1 MNLTERWKTFREFL
15 VDVRKEAG
23 KVSWPAQDEVVG
35 TTTVVIVYTVV
46 VGVFLFVVDAAIT
59 PVINWFFAQFG
70 H

>member
-15 VDVRKEAG
+15 VDVRKETG
-23 KVSWPAQDEVVG
+23 KVGWPAKDEVVG

>member
-46 VGVFLFVVDAAIT
+46 VGVFLFAVDAAIT

>member
-15 VDVRKEAG
+15 VDVRKETG

>member
-23 KVSWPAQDEVVG
+23 KVSWPARDEVVG